1 MRHTRGFDVPVRA
14 ASVYESVST
23 LFVAQSFATC
33 SRNSLYLIC
42 DVGFSF

>member
-1 MRHTRGFDVPVRA
+1 MCA
-14 ASVYESVST
+14 ASVSVSESVSI
-23 LFVAQSFATC
+23 LSVAQSFATC